1 MLLIT
6 GASGTLGREFA
17 RLVPEALTPSR
28 ADLDLTRRDTVF
40 DYVVSNQ
47 VETVIHCAAL
57 ASVSMCETNQKQ
69 AYQTNVNGTR
79 NILDAL
85 SGHKPDGY
93 FIYVS
98 TACVFSG
105 DEPTRFYSEE
115 DIPYPKNFYGMTKL
129 LAEHSVVE
137 RASTSD
143 LEALIIR
150 TNFAGRGKWK
160 HPSAFADRYATY
172 LYPDQVATAVTEL
185 MHAKMKGHIHVSG
198 DRRISMYDFARIE
211 DPNVR
216 PMTLNDYHGPPVTV
230 NMCLTSKKVPLVHFE
245 PKVA

>member
-17 RLVPEALTPSR
+17 KLLPEALKPTHV
-28 ADLDLTRRDTVF
+28 DMDLTRRDAVLH
-40 DYVVSNQ
+40 YVASNQ

-57 ASVSMCETNQKQ
+57 ASVSTCETNQRQ

-85 SGHKPDGY
+85 SRHEPDGY
-93 FIYVS
+93 FVYVS
-98 TACVFSG
+98 TACVFRG

-115 DIPYPKNFYGMTKL
+115 DIPYPKNFYGITKL
-129 LAEHSVVE
+129 LAEHSVIE
-137 RASTSD
+137 RASTSN
-143 LEALIIR
+143 LQALIIR

-160 HPSAFADRYATY
+160 HPSAFVDRYGTY
-172 LYPDQVATAVTEL
+172 LYPDQVARAVIEL
-185 MHAKMKGHIHVSG
+185 MNEKTKGHVHVSG

-211 DPNVR
+211 DPDVK
-216 PMTLNDYHGPPVTV
+216 PMTMNNYHGPPVTV
-230 NMCLTSKKVPLVHFE
+230 NMCLTSKRVPLVHFE
-245 PKVA
+245 SKVA